1 MNNNNNQEN
10 QNAVLNAGTNLEG
23 NNTSNINNTA
33 SVSSAPLNGVTATS
47 PAVNKP
53 QVVESVENVKEVD
66 KVATPETNSNGSNHN
81 NDQTP
86 NDNKNKK
93 KSGHPIFLVILI
105 IFLFVFVFFLPQIT
119 DFITDYK
126 NKKSGAN
133 DLKSGTMVCKMTLN
147 AANINYEYSLTFKY
161 TENKLKSSSAVTT
174 SRLADNATDS
184 SILTSRQEDCLA
196 LKNVVDEH
204 NIGMNTS
211 CEVTAAMQ
219 RTTQDIDY
227 TTLDLDFIT
236 TNIAEFGGFYPE
248 YELDQSARAIEKELT
263 NSGYTCQKNEY

>member
-10 QNAVLNAGTNLEG
+10 QNTVLNAGTNLEKNNL
-23 NNTSNINNTA
+23 NNTV
-33 SVSSAPLNGVTATS
+33 SVSSAPLNGVAATS
-47 PAVNKP
+47 PSVNKP
-53 QVVESVENVKEVD
+53 QVVENVENVKEVA
-66 KVATPETNSNGSNHN
+66 KVANVETNSNSSNNSN
-81 NDQTP
+81 NQSS
-86 NDNKNKK
+86 NDNLKNNKK

-105 IFLFVFVFFLPQIT
+105 IFLFAFVFFLPQIT

-147 AANINYEYSLTFKY
+147 ATNINYEYSLTFKY
-161 TENKLKSSSAVTT
+161 KENKLESSSAVTT
-174 SRLADNATDS
+174 SRLADNATDN
-184 SILTSRQEDCLA
+184 SILNSKQEDCLA
-196 LKNVVDEH
+196 LKKVVDEH

-211 CEVTAAMQ
+211 CEVTAVMQ

-227 TTLDLDFIT
+227 NTLDLDFIT
-236 TNIAEFGGFYPE
+236 ANIAEFGGFYPE